1 MKDKEKQIEEMKNN
15 ARIYIG
21 AVVEKLRMDGCE
33 LWEIDGI
40 VENILNYITVP
51 EDSVV
56 LTKSEKE
63 KLLKEMYEQGK
74 FDATADLEKNGKVVL
89 TKEELSKRDYE
100 FRQIGYDE
108 CLRDNPKKDKYIK
121 TLERK
126 IDQLNAKLDQ
136 ARKETA
142 EKILNELYHREEM
155 GFETI
160 KWYAKEYWGVEIK
173 E

>member
-1 MKDKEKQIEEMKNN
+1 MSLLDTLILSFGTEGLAEVKKEIEE
-15 ARIYIG
+15 
-21 AVVEKLRMDGCE
+21 
-33 LWEIDGI
+33 
-40 VENILNYITVP
+40 T
-51 EDSVV
+51 
-56 LTKSEKE
+56 
-63 KLLKEMYEQGK
+63 
-74 FDATADLEKNGKVVL
+74 
-89 TKEELSKRDYE
+89 
-100 FRQIGYDE
+100 
-108 CLRDNPKKDKYIK
+108 
-121 TLERK
+121 ERK

>member
-1 MKDKEKQIEEMKNN
+1 MAKETGCCDYPQRDCEKCWCKEKRECSAYAYAET
-15 ARIYIG
+15 YY
-21 AVVEKLRMDGCE
+21 EKDYRK
-33 LWEIDGI
+33 IDK
-40 VENILNYITVP
+40 
-51 EDSVV
+51 DSVV
-56 LTKSEKE
+56 FSR
-63 KLLKEMYEQGK
+63 
-74 FDATADLEKNGKVVL
+74 
-89 TKEELSKRDYE
+89 EELSKRDYE

-121 TLERK
+121 TLKRK

-136 ARKETA
+136 ASKETA

-160 KWYAKEYWGVEIK
+160 KWYAKEYWGIEIK

>member
-1 MKDKEKQIEEMKNN
+1 MKDNEKQIEICEICKKRNNCNHRKLIHHDSYRVNDCDCFEAIPEEKQIEEMKNN

-51 EDSVV
+51 ENS
-56 LTKSEKE
+56 
-63 KLLKEMYEQGK
+63 
-74 FDATADLEKNGKVVL
+74 VVL
-89 TKEELSKRDYE
+89 TKEEYQKDFSSQFNK
-100 FRQIGYDE
+100 GY
-108 CLRDNPKKDKYIK
+108 
-121 TLERK
+121 
-126 IDQLNAKLDQ
+126 QHGS
-136 ARKETA
+136 KETA

-160 KWYAKEYWGVEIK
+160 KWYAKEYWGIEIK